1 MNKAELTALVGQRV
15 GYAETYDWDRGN
27 PVTIATLVAGPG
39 SPEFADRQRWTPPGA
54 TWLIRM
60 PDRVH
65 GGTVQKWVPP
75 GRIRCTEAEALER
88 NAAIE
93 ARRQEEVAAENRKR
107 MAIDAM
113 KEAGFSSA
121 AYASAGRISISVE
134 DAERI
139 ASALGV
145 QFVGNR

>member
-1 MNKAELTALVGQRV
+1 MNKAELTALVGQKV

-27 PVTIATLVAGPG
+27 LVTIATLVAGPD
-39 SPEFADRQRWTPPGA
+39 SPEFADRPRWTPSGA
-54 TWLIRM
+54 TWLIRT
-60 PDRVH
+60 PDKVH
-65 GGTVQKWVPP
+65 GGTVQQWVPP
-75 GRIRCTEAEALER
+75 GRIRCTEAEAIER
-88 NAAIE
+88 NAAVE
-93 ARRQEEVAAENRKR
+93 ARRLAEVAADNRRR

-113 KEAGFSSA
+113 KEAGFASA
-121 AYASAGRISISVE
+121 AYASMERISISVE